1 MYRYVIQFERKNK
14 RVLNDSKIK
23 KKCYRS
29 AWPKNPNQ
37 VQTQQYKN
45 NKENTVATV
54 PTLYYVHTNKH
65 ISYMYNVICF
75 HSYIYN
81 NAQCVKTL
89 TNPRFSYMFRFQNKK
104 SGYMHN
110 KFVI

>member
-1 MYRYVIQFERKNK
+1 MYGYVMQFERKNK

-54 PTLYYVHTNKH
+54 PTL
-65 ISYMYNVICF
+65 
-75 HSYIYN
+75 
-81 NAQCVKTL
+81 
-89 TNPRFSYMFRFQNKK
+89 
-104 SGYMHN
+104 
-110 KFVI
+110 